1 LKNKRKFLIQT
12 KIFGDQAELVC
23 CRIHALPFL
32 DDGEAVIINEF
43 VDDEKCEMC
52 DEDTQAQ
59 EVWAV

>member
-1 LKNKRKFLIQT
+1 LIQA
-12 KIFGDQAELVC
+12 KIFGGQIELVC

-52 DEDTQAQ
+52 DEDTQVQ